1 MNGIATSLDHFA
13 PVRKLSLQTLAE
25 LAGQTYSGFDFPI
38 RSAAPLDT
46 AESDQLSYMDNPKY
60 LAALRATRA
69 GVCLVPPRFQSSVPN
84 ATIPLVTSEPYLVYA
99 RALAWLYPTAMSPS
113 STIDA
118 ASVSPLAAVHPT
130 ARIDQTSTVD
140 PGAAIGPGVRI
151 GARSHIGANAVL
163 GQNVT
168 IGQGCSIGPGCV
180 VVFATIGDR
189 VIVHPGAKIGQDG
202 FGFAPGS
209 AGHQK
214 VAQIGGVIVGDDVE
228 IGANTTIDRGSVRST
243 IVGSGTKIDNLV
255 QIAHN
260 VIIGQHCLIAAQTGI
275 AGSTVVGDFAMIGGH
290 AAIAPHLSIGK
301 GAQIAAASG
310 VMHDV
315 PARARFAGIPARAS
329 KRFFRQYKLL
339 EKLTEARQTTQVERD

>member
-1 MNGIATSLDHFA
+1 MNRVDTSPNHFA
-13 PVRKLSLQTLAE
+13 PVRKLSVRALAE
-25 LAGQTYSGFDFPI
+25 LAGQTYSGSDFPI
-38 RSAAPLDT
+38 RSAAPLDS
-46 AESDQLSYMDNPKY
+46 AESDQLTYMDNPKY
-60 LAALRATRA
+60 LAALCTTRA
-69 GVCLVPPRFQSSVPN
+69 GVCLVSPQFQSSVPA
-84 ATIPLVTSEPYLVYA
+84 ATIPLVTPEPYVVYA
-99 RALAWLYPTAMSPS
+99 RALAWLYPNAMSPS
-113 STIDA
+113 STVGT

-130 ARIDQTSTVD
+130 ARVDPTSTVD
-140 PGAAIGPGVRI
+140 PGAAIGPWVRI
-151 GARSHIGANAVL
+151 GAQSHIGANAVI
-163 GQNVT
+163 GQNV
-168 IGQGCSIGPGCV
+168 IVGQECSIGPGCIV
-180 VVFATIGDR
+180 AFARIGDR

-214 VAQIGGVIVGDDVE
+214 VAQIGGVIIGDNVE
-228 IGANTTIDRGSVRST
+228 IGANTTIDRGSVRNT

-290 AAIAPHLSIGK
+290 AAIAPHLSIGE

-315 PARARFAGIPARAS
+315 PARARFAGIPARSS
-329 KRFFRQYKLL
+329 KRFFRQYKML
-339 EKLTEARQTTQVERD
+339 EKLTEIRQHA